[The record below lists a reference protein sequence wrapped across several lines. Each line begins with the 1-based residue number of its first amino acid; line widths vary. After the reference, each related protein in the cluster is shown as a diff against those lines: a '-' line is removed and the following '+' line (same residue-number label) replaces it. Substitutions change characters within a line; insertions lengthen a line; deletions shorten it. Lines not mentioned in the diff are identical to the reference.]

1 MGPTSLLFIICKII
15 CFNILRLAT
24 ILFLLSLRF
33 FISCKSLI
41 MYFVIS
47 KSAGWGSFAFKIA
60 FGLFGAYSLINSLQR
75 SNSRRSEVESVAT
88 EEGNMILFMYSLI
101 FLSHTWLCQTI
112 RIKLNCRIQKLRELV
127 SHWQWNILDFFL
139 SFFGNRVKFLALN
152 KTKRQR

>member
-33 FISCKSLI
+33 LFRVNLWLCILW
-41 MYFVIS
+41 YRNLPGEVVLHS
-47 KSAGWGSFAFKIA
+47 KLPLGFLEPTALSIPYKDHILG
-60 FGLFGAYSLINSLQR
+60 
-75 SNSRRSEVESVAT
+75 SEVECVAT

-112 RIKLNCRIQKLRELV
+112 RIKLNCRIQKLKGLV
-127 SHWQWNILDFFL
+127 SQWQWNILDFFL
-139 SFFGNRVKFLALN
+139 SFFGNCVKFLALN
-152 KTKRQR
+152 